1 MTNETTTIKTEQKKS
16 DAPRSRGGSGGR
28 GGGVG
33 RGGSRRGGSSF
44 ERVKPE
50 YDQKILDI
58 RRVTRVVAGGRRM
71 AFAVSMIIGD
81 RKGLVGI
88 GNGKAI
94 DTALAIGKALKD
106 AKKNLIRIK
115 TTKTMSIPHEIRA
128 KYCSSEIVLFP
139 NNGRGLVV
147 GSAARDILNLAGV
160 TDVTAK
166 VLTGSKNKINN
177 AGATMKALMKV
188 SERASKKVPEISVD
202 KKEEIVA

>member
-1 MTNETTTIKTEQKKS
+1 MTNETKKTEQS
-16 DAPRSRGGSGGR
+16 NGGPNRGAPRSRAPRR
-28 GGGVG
+28 GGEG
-33 RGGSRRGGSSF
+33 RPPRRGGSSF
-44 ERVKPE
+44 ERTKPE

-81 RKGLVGI
+81 KKGIVGI
-88 GNGKAI
+88 GNGKAV

-115 TTKTMSIPHEIRA
+115 TTKNFSIPHEIRA

-139 NNGRGLVV
+139 NKGRGLVV
-147 GSAARDILNLAGV
+147 GSAARDILTLAGV

-188 SERASKKVPEISVD
+188 SEKASKRIPEPET
-202 KKEEIVA
+202 KKEEVVEA